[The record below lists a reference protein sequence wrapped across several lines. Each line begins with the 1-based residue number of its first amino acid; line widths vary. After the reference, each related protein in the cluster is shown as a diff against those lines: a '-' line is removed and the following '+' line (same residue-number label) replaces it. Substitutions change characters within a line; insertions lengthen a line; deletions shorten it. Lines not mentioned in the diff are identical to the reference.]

1 MLAKNEEK
9 TGTQQERQISAAKLK
24 KLVKAREGARK
35 QTSEINGGIGDM
47 VADAIEKDNLDKV
60 AFAMACRLDRMSPEK
75 LWVTL
80 PALLYYIDELGLK
93 EKAESAPPL
102 PVEEETGEE

>member
-1 MLAKNEEK
+1 MLAR
-9 TGTQQERQISAAKLK
+9 TGTQEAKQITGAKLK
-24 KLVKAREGARK
+24 KLVKAKENARK
-35 QTSEINGGIGDM
+35 QTSEINGDIGDM
-47 VADAIEKDNLDKV
+47 IADAIEKDNLDKV
-60 AFAMACRLDRMSPEK
+60 AFAMATRLDRMSPEK